1 MGLGTRLVTEVIL
14 IIILMIVVFTVLA
27 ETASDIGDAAD
38 NITAQNDVLPLTSF
52 FRKKGVILLVL
63 MAGIALTF
71 IVGLLDLVKTTKK

>member
-38 NITAQNDVLPLTSF
+38 NITAQNDVLPLTSV